1 LTDMDKRLTKGGAA
15 ACSGTRPQTT
25 QQAKPEQKRAP
36 SRTQKGPITLQL
48 PSSDEQRGVL
58 RSISGSDNDDFST
71 VLVNQIASALL
82 QGACGP
88 KQRTRLASAMLAPM
102 TGMKPRDELEGML
115 IAQAIASHNAA
126 MECYRRAMMNEQ
138 TFEGRHE
145 NLKQAEKL
153 SRTYAALVEALDRH
167 RGKGQQRITVEHVNV
182 QAGGQAIVGSVT
194 SGGGTGQEAAEETNA
209 TRGITHEPGT
219 PMWSPD
225 AERELMPV
233 PGSARKAPV

>member
-1 LTDMDKRLTKGGAA
+1 
-15 ACSGTRPQTT
+15 
-25 QQAKPEQKRAP
+25 
-36 SRTQKGPITLQL
+36 LQL
-48 PSSDEQRGVL
+48 PSSEKQRGKL
-58 RSISGSDNDDFST
+58 RSISGSDNDDFSE
-71 VLVNQIASALL
+71 LLANQIASALWE
-82 QGACGP
+82 GAYGP
-88 KQRTRLASAMLAPM
+88 KQWTRLIRAMLAPM

-126 MECYRRAMMNEQ
+126 MECYRRAMFNEQ
-138 TFEGRHE
+138 TFEGRQE
-145 NLKQAEKL
+145 NLKQAAKL
-153 SRTYAALVEALDRH
+153 SRTYAAQVEAFDRH

-209 TRGITHEPGT
+209 TREITHEPGT

-233 PGSARKAPV
+233 ARSARKAPV

>member
-1 LTDMDKRLTKGGAA
+1 MKRDRQARKGGAA
-15 ACSGTRPQTT
+15 HCSGSR
-25 QQAKPEQKRAP
+25 
-36 SRTQKGPITLQL
+36 SRTQRRAEAEQEGAPATAQQTRAMIENPPSAEPL
-48 PSSDEQRGVL
+48 PHL
-58 RSISGSDNDDFST
+58 RRISGSDDHDFNLN
-71 VLVNQIASALL
+71 LVCQVVAAQWREDPVSDERQVDA
-82 QGACGP
+82 
-88 KQRTRLASAMLAPM
+88 TLAAM

-167 RGKGQQRITVEHVNV
+167 RGKGQQRITVEHVNI

-194 SGGGTGQEAAEETNA
+194 SGGGTGQEEAEETNA

-225 AERELMPV
+225 AERELMPG

>member
-1 LTDMDKRLTKGGAA
+1 MDKRLTKGAQLVA
-15 ACSGTRPQTT
+15 
-25 QQAKPEQKRAP
+25 RAP
-36 SRTQKGPITLQL
+36 DRKRHSEPNLSKKEAPKRTQKGPITLRP
-48 PSSDEQRGVL
+48 PSSDQLRAVL
-58 RSISGSDNDDFST
+58 RAISGSDDEHFSNL
-71 VLVNQIASALL
+71 LVNQIASALW
-82 QGACGP
+82 QGACDP
-88 KQRTRLASAMLAPM
+88 EQRTRRASAMLAPM
-102 TGMKPRDELEGML
+102 IGMKPRDELEGML

-233 PGSARKAPV
+233 AGSARKAPV